1 MEEDIFYC
9 GEAVTNFDEA
19 AWSCFVKSPEKI
31 WRFKTLEEFRLDG
44 RLDGT
49 DADHGYHP
57 IDWNSEGG
65 MNYLMGKPVHPEL
78 INYVHYPIGAT
89 PPKFEEGS
97 FQAVLEAKEGKFKV
111 VADDDVD
118 PDREYWTV
126 DYQDVIYD
134 YPVE

>member
-19 AWSCFVKSPEKI
+19 AWSCFVTNKRPEKI
-31 WRFKTLEEFRLDG
+31 WRFKTLEEFRRDG

-49 DADHGYHP
+49 DAPYHP

-65 MNYLMGKPVHPEL
+65 MNYLMGKPVQPEL
-78 INYVHYPIGAT
+78 MFAG
-89 PPKFEEGS
+89 GS
-97 FQAVLEAKEGKFKV
+97 FQAVLEAKKGKFKV
-111 VADDDVD
+111 VADDDD
-118 PDREYWTV
+118 DLDREHWTV